1 MKNPSNLE
9 FKKKF
14 DSIAENYD
22 NISNP
27 YAVKRRAESLK
38 LSTSG
43 LILEVGSGTGIMTQ
57 SISNSVICTDISFEM
72 CKQTRIRCPS
82 VVCCDA
88 EMLPFKENVFDGI
101 ISAEMI
107 YYLRNPENFI
117 SYSHKILK
125 KGGKLVISMANQDML
140 IIDKF
145 RSWLRHLGMHRTYF
159 DDGVREFMKLQRLEF
174 LLRKNN
180 FKISS
185 VEKRVIF
192 PFTSFDRI
200 NRVLENTH
208 LNAFGIFIV
217 IKATAE

>member
-27 YAVKRRAESLK
+27 YAVKRRAESLR
-38 LSTSG
+38 LSTKG

-57 SISNSVICTDISFEM
+57 SIGNSVICTDISFEM
-72 CKQTRIRCPS
+72 CKQTRTKCPS

-88 EMLPFKENVFDGI
+88 EMLPFKEKAFDGI

-117 SYSHKILK
+117 SYSYQILK
-125 KGGKLVISMANQDML
+125 NGGKLVISMANQDML

-145 RSWLRHLGMHRTYF
+145 RSWLRYLGMRRTYF

-180 FKISS
+180 FKINS
-185 VEKRVIF
+185 VEKKVIF

-200 NRVLENTH
+200 NRVLENTC
-208 LNAFGIFIV
+208 LNTFGIFIV
-217 IKATAE
+217 IKAIAE